1 MFLPLD
7 LKWQQ
12 GGGFKPWERVAIGRR
27 VPDQGSQY
35 RDSGCRLGEIMIS
48 ALLPS
53 SPPSSRLCFPLGN
66 RPTRS
71 QKAREPIDEERLLIA
86 QSKME
91 GGEWIWMI
99 NRKYRTD
106 ALGKQT
112 K

>member
-1 MFLPLD
+1 
-7 LKWQQ
+7 
-12 GGGFKPWERVAIGRR
+12 
-27 VPDQGSQY
+27 
-35 RDSGCRLGEIMIS
+35 MIS